1 MPVLL
6 ARAKLLAPI
15 AVTDVVHL
23 DALLMAVEPT
33 IASSHITRTCAI
45 EPYTLRG
52 VARVSARGHDIHTAS
67 AMLVD
72 DRVGI
77 GRDTMTK
84 RRDPTDVYWHAG
96 KIDTRA
102 GPTRDYALPIPTIET
117 DVAEWLVIG
126 RRRSILERLP
136 AVRSVG
142 GRRKIGYGVVAEWT
156 LEVVE
161 VDPVEVFVADG
172 RARRHLPAEWCLEA
186 AHTDRGAIAPP
197 YWHSGSV
204 TERVRAGTPCVLAPQ
219 VEAKVRKCY

>member
-6 ARAKLLAPI
+6 ARAKLHAPI

-23 DALLMAVEPT
+23 DALLMAVEPS
-33 IASSHITRTCAI
+33 IAKSHITRTCTI
-45 EPYTLRG
+45 EAVQLRG
-52 VARVSARGHDIHTAS
+52 VARVSLWSHTVHCAS

-72 DRVGI
+72 ERLGV

-84 RRDPTDVYWHAG
+84 RRDPTDVHYHAG
-96 KIDTRA
+96 KIETRA

-117 DVAEWLVIG
+117 DVAEWLVLG
-126 RRRSILERLP
+126 QRRSILDRLP
-136 AVRSVG
+136 HVRCIG

-156 LEVVE
+156 LEPVD
-161 VDPVEVFVADG
+161 VDPVEVLVADG

-197 YWHSGSV
+197 YWHSHSV
-204 TERVRAGTPCVLAPQ
+204 TERVRAGTPCVLVPQ
-219 VEAKVRKCY
+219 IETRIRACY